1 MSKTVYRKCPNCGH
15 VNLNSDYC
23 TECNTLVNVNLRRKI
38 EQKERKQKKEKDISD
53 KPNAVTQFFEKI
65 LVHPNILVRV
75 LARIFYSV
83 WAVVIMIGTFLAF
96 VFSYV
101 AA

>member
-1 MSKTVYRKCPNCGH
+1 MSKTVYRKCPNCSH

-23 TECNTLVNVNLRRKI
+23 SECNTLINIKLRRKI
-38 EQKERKQKKEKDISD
+38 EQEERQQKKVKEASE
-53 KPNAVTQFFEKI
+53 KPNAVTQFFEKV
-65 LVHPNILVRV
+65 LVHPNLVVRI

-83 WAVVIMIGTFLAF
+83 WAAVIMIGTFLAF